1 MNMLLYQIL
10 AHSIH
15 GKTWKSHIITI
26 IKDHILCLIF
36 KVILNIIKK
45 HGKKI
50 NDNNKPLR
58 RIFVNKIKNRI
69 TFKIKRGY
77 YIELVTSETMKL
89 LGSSKSKITK
99 DENGKNVPV
108 LEITELVHCNIV
120 NSNFQQIQECR
131 IQLFQISHFVNYQI
145 SHQLNF

>member
-1 MNMLLYQIL
+1 MKKSYENNNKRSYSIL
-10 AHSIH
+10 DIQ
-15 GKTWKSHIITI
+15 GY
-26 IKDHILCLIF
+26 F
-36 KVILNIIKK
+36 KYIIKK
-45 HGKKI
+45 QSKKI

-69 TFKIKRGY
+69 TFKIKTGY
-77 YIELVTSETMKL
+77 YIELVTPETMKL

-108 LEITELVHCNIV
+108 LEITELVNCNIV

-131 IQLFQISHFVNYQI
+131 IQLFQISHLVNYHI
-145 SHQLNF
+145 FHQLNF